1 MPVKLSIA
9 YIIALTLLAAVVAE
23 ANGDEAP
30 SKPSFSASQTMT
42 VTARVEAIDHETR
55 EVTLSLEDGE
65 TVSGIVGEEA
75 RNLDQVAVGDVVYA
89 HYTES
94 VSIEVVAGDG
104 REPEVIA
111 QSEMARTAEGRMP
124 GVAAAE
130 SIVVTAVVESINLD
144 NNTFRLREADGEVR
158 EYVARNPNN
167 LRMAEVGDMVVTTT
181 TESVVITVDKKPAD

>member
-1 MPVKLSIA
+1 MRLSIA
-9 YIIALTLLAAVVAE
+9 CMIACAFLVAGV

-30 SKPSFSASQTMT
+30 SKPSFSASQTTT

-55 EVTLSLEDGE
+55 EVTLGLEDGE
-65 TVSGIVGEEA
+65 TVSGVVGEEA
-75 RNLDQVAVGDVVYA
+75 RNLDQVAVGDIVYA

-104 REPEVIA
+104 REPEVIL
-111 QSEMARTAEGRMP
+111 QSDMARSAEGQMP

-130 SIVVTAVVESINLD
+130 STVVTAVVESINLE
-144 NNTFRLREADGEVR
+144 NNTFRLREADGEIR